1 MTNEALGLMLFSMA
15 FLWGGLVLAIIHLMR
30 HPDQEDD

>member
-1 MTNEALGLMLFSMA
+1 MNTDALALMIFSIL

-30 HPDQEDD
+30 NPDQPED

>member
-30 HPDQEDD
+30 NPDQEDD